1 MVERLDE
8 GRRWVV
14 FDLGRARTETI
25 ALLGRVRCRLEVLD
39 IADDLER
46 LNGDL
51 EPRELQRE
59 VERLLPRERSEPVDA
74 VLCWDVLNYLRRPA
88 LAALMD
94 GIAGRARPGTLAHAL
109 IYYSTP
115 QMPAEPSIF
124 VPLAD
129 LQLANLSVPRAQRPA
144 PRYSPEDLGRAMPR
158 YAAERARLLR
168 NGMQEYLFQL

>member
-1 MVERLDE
+1 SRPRKRCRELRSERLFGGVSPPRAARAAEPARANAPASIPGAEPLNAPLFRALVERLDE

-94 GIAGRARPGTLAHAL
+94 GIAGRAR
-109 IYYSTP
+109 
-115 QMPAEPSIF
+115 
-124 VPLAD
+124 
-129 LQLANLSVPRAQRPA
+129 
-144 PRYSPEDLGRAMPR
+144 
-158 YAAERARLLR
+158 
-168 NGMQEYLFQL
+168 